1 MYKGLIF
8 LYLAIFS
15 FYVLFT
21 RIPDYFEG
29 EYIKGVVSQASFSSS
44 NNAPLLVVD
53 YNVGSEKLQYKTN
66 EWFLKKYKAGDA
78 VTIIYNPAEPSVA
91 SIYAIIGYWV
101 KWPELI
107 LTAVFFII
115 LFIAAKTI
123 TGNNGNEHNSDQNPG
138 KKRKYDK

>member
-1 MYKGLIF
+1 M
-8 LYLAIFS
+8 
-15 FYVLFT
+15 
-21 RIPDYFEG
+21 
-29 EYIKGVVSQASFSSS
+29 
-44 NNAPLLVVD
+44 VD

-91 SIYAIIGYWV
+91 SIYAIVGYWV
-101 KWPELI
+101 KWPELL
-107 LTAVFFII
+107 LTAVFFVI

-123 TGNNGNEHNSDQNPG
+123 AGNNGTEHNSDQNPG

>member
-8 LYLAIFS
+8 LYLVIFS
-15 FYVLFT
+15 LYVLFT
-21 RIPDYFEG
+21 RIPDYYEG

-44 NNAPLLVVD
+44 NNTPLVVVD

-66 EWFLKKYKAGDA
+66 TWFLKKYKPGQI
-78 VTIIYNPAEPSVA
+78 VTIIYNPAEPSV
-91 SIYAIIGYWV
+91 SCIYAFIGYWV

-123 TGNNGNEHNSDQNPG
+123 TGNNGDEHLTDEEIG
-138 KKRKYDK
+138 KKRKYDE

>member
-29 EYIKGVVSQASFSSS
+29 DYIKGVVSQASFSSS

-78 VTIIYNPAEPSVA
+78 VTIIYNPAEPTVA
-91 SIYAIIGYWV
+91 SIYAIVGYWV
-101 KWPELI
+101 KWPELL
-107 LTAVFFII
+107 LTAVFFVI

-123 TGNNGNEHNSDQNPG
+123 AGNNGTEHNSDQNPG